1 MFQIFFTDRKVQN
14 AYDVRTSNRR
24 YYKKLFDNL
33 MKFRVF
39 VPPSQFETCF
49 LSAAHTEE
57 DIDLTI
63 EAFVN
68 ALTEVT

>member
-1 MFQIFFTDRKVQN
+1 
-14 AYDVRTSNRR
+14 
-24 YYKKLFDNL
+24 LFDNL
-33 MKFRVF
+33 MKSRVF

-68 ALTEVT
+68 ALTEVI